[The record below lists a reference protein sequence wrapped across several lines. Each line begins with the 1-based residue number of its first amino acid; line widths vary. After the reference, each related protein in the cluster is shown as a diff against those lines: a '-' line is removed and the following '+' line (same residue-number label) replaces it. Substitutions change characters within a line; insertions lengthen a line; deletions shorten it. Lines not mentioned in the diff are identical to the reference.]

1 MKKVL
6 LSTNSEDSTSTTM
19 VLLLWDIII
28 KQLASPTEVFSHT
41 NTTIYANLLH
51 LLLSATQRTYD
62 LLNFLTWKFMSMP
75 PFDIY
80 WVHGL
85 IVAMPT
91 IKNLATAWRPNVTP
105 SSIMWASILK
115 KPFGQSFI
123 SKKVWS
129 VCQILWLTTVSIRR
143 FSAIDRI
150 LCSIILADFWLQDG
164 RFTMISQTLHLIM
177 LISRCQSIMASQLQ
191 ELMHLQSQWRLAML
205 FLPITS
211 SWQPIKPGKACKT
224 VGFFNKA
231 VDQFML
237 WTIESKYMLNSFY
250 QHHFKSWNSQN
261 KQDLKLHK
269 DIAMLQ
275 WSSLVSPALK
285 SDP

>member
-6 LSTNSEDSTSTTM
+6 SSTNSADSTSTTM

-75 PFDIY
+75 PLDIY
-80 WVHGL
+80 RVHGL

-105 SSIMWASILK
+105 SSIMWASIQK

-129 VCQILWLTTVSIRR
+129 VCQILWLTTVSTRW

-164 RFTMISQTLHLIM
+164 RFTMISQTIHLIM
-177 LISRCQSIMASQLQ
+177 LISRLPVNYGKPTTRVDAPAITVTFSDVVSTYNKQLAAHQTRKSVQDCRFLQHSRGPIHVMNNRIQVYVEQLQ
-191 ELMHLQSQWRLAML
+191 SA
-205 FLPITS
+205 
-211 SWQPIKPGKACKT
+211 
-224 VGFFNKA
+224 
-231 VDQFML
+231 
-237 WTIESKYMLNSFY
+237 
-250 QHHFKSWNSQN
+250 
-261 KQDLKLHK
+261 
-269 DIAMLQ
+269 
-275 WSSLVSPALK
+275 SL
-285 SDP
+285 